1 MKIEEAI
8 KGMNNI
14 IEHWTYRPSEAEAA
28 KTAITALEKQIPKKP
43 TDNGHCPECFSDN
56 DCPYNEEKVR
66 CCPSCGQKLDWS
78 DEE

>member
-1 MKIEEAI
+1 MKPEEAI
-8 KGMNNI
+8 EI
-14 IEHWTYRPSEAEAA
+14 IKDHFPSRAMKELCEALDI
-28 KTAITALEKQIPKKP
+28 AIESTEKQIPKKP

-56 DCPYNEEKVR
+56 DCPHNEEKVR

>member
-1 MKIEEAI
+1 MKPGEAI
-8 KGMNNI
+8 KAIKSN
-14 IEHWTYRPSEAEAA
+14 YPSENYTTLCEALDL
-28 KTAITALEKQIPKKP
+28 AIQVLEKQIAKKP
-43 TDNGHCPECFSDN
+43 VNYGHCPECFSDN